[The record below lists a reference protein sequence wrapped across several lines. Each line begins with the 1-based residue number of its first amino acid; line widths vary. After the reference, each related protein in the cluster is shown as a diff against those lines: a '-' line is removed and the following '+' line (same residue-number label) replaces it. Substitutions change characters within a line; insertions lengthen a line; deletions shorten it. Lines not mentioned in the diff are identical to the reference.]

1 MNAYKKEN
9 ENGNKNLNNILIISK
24 IYYIINKIINNNKI
38 IINNK

>member
-24 IYYIINKIINNNKI
+24 IYYIINKLIK
-38 IINNK
+38 